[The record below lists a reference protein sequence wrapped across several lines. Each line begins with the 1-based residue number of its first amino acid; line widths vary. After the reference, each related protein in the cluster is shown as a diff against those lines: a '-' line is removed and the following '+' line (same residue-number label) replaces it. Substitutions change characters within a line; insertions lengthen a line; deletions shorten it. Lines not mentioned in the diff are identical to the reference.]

1 MNKTIQG
8 MRAVAMLAIFGYHAG
23 MLPNGQFPVTFFFMV
38 SGFGIYMARHS
49 QPDEQLTMRD
59 NLRWML
65 GKFRYFYAVHLLLL
79 LISIPIRWDELLG
92 LPHLGIRTVL
102 HLTLLQSWAPPLTY
116 GFNGVAWYLS
126 ALLFVYPAAFWLV
139 RRVRSARYGMLWAA
153 LLAAA
158 HLLINEAFVDGW
170 QVLAQE
176 PYFNPLYRLLEVAL
190 GMFAARY
197 LLSEGEKHTG
207 GTLAELAVI
216 VLIAV
221 PYLRFVGQWRGGQ
234 PGLYGIPFFLAICVY
249 GQQKGALSRL
259 LCTRPFQWLAQYGF
273 EFYMVHELLIVLIRH
288 RMGPLDL
295 PWRVLAPVSAAI
307 AFAGALAFSV
317 LCQKWLKPRF
327 SKKREVQRV

>member
-38 SGFGIYMARHS
+38 SGFGIYMARHG
-49 QPDEQLTMRD
+49 QPDERLTMRED
-59 NLRWML
+59 LRWML

-79 LISIPIRWDELLG
+79 LISIPIRGDELLG

-102 HLTLLQSWAPPLTY
+102 HVLLLQSWAPPLTY

-139 RRVRSARYGMLWAA
+139 RRVRSARHGLLWTA

-158 HLLINEAFVDGW
+158 HLLINEAFMAGYR
-170 QVLAQE
+170 VLAQE

-197 LLSEGEKHTG
+197 LLSESEKHTG
-207 GTLAELAVI
+207 GTLPELAVI
-216 VLIAV
+216 ILITV
-221 PYLRFVGQWRGGQ
+221 PYLWFFNQWHGSQ

-288 RMGPLDL
+288 LMGPMGL
-295 PWRVLAPVSAAI
+295 PWRVLAPVSAAM
-307 AFAGALAFSV
+307 AFAGALGFSV
-317 LCQKWLKPRF
+317 LCQKWMKPRF
-327 SKKREVQRV
+327 SKKREVQRA